1 MMTSQLKQYKDH
13 VSQHFITDLSSK
25 LNQFIDSID
34 DSKKIYDK
42 LNDIRNNLNDVHLL
56 QNIHDWV
63 YELRMKIA
71 THLTPNNKNASAL
84 IKNEISPLY
93 KKLNNS
99 ILQSSNTVK
108 RIFSQSNYYNLMD
121 DMNLI
126 NKQIEQFCKLKSELD
141 NTQVKIRF
149 ESKNKEYVI
158 TSSFINTNE
167 SLIKILRYIQ
177 VIEKNIQHC
186 QSEIKEQHVQQYE
199 IFANQMLL
207 LATIF
212 SILLICALLLR
223 FYFEK
228 KVLAATAQKD
238 VSASKLKAS
247 INRKLI
253 LSAIFLLI
261 ISLSFNALLTL
272 GSLEKLYVES
282 TVSQYQIIGSDLQRN
297 IDRSLRYGKKIDKF
311 VRMNKI
317 LSDTQ
322 YSLTTKYLK
331 GQARKQWQ
339 DIDLN
344 VSIAL
349 PNWTMIYSTNTD
361 FIGKRIPDSAQKD
374 YTEIIKQVDSK
385 NKSNWT
391 EYKNRYYITLP
402 VKAGESKKWAGTVVI
417 DFNDTQIRSF
427 LKDIF
432 INNMKMIAGIL
443 IIGSIFLVISLNF
456 LLTDQRINYPKF

>member
-1 MMTSQLKQYKDH
+1 MIQT
-13 VSQHFITDLSSK
+13 IE
-25 LNQFIDSID
+25 N
-34 DSKKIYDK
+34 KI
-42 LNDIRNNLNDVHLL
+42 LECQSRI
-56 QNIHDWV
+56 
-63 YELRMKIA
+63 
-71 THLTPNNKNASAL
+71 NA
-84 IKNEISPLY
+84 
-93 KKLNNS
+93 
-99 ILQSSNTVK
+99 QNTV
-108 RIFSQSNYYNLMD
+108 
-121 DMNLI
+121 
-126 NKQIEQFCKLKSELD
+126 
-141 NTQVKIRF
+141 
-149 ESKNKEYVI
+149 
-158 TSSFINTNE
+158 
-167 SLIKILRYIQ
+167 
-177 VIEKNIQHC
+177 
-186 QSEIKEQHVQQYE
+186 QYE
-199 IFANQMLL
+199 KFANQMLL
-207 LATIF
+207 LAIIF
-212 SILLICALLLR
+212 SILIICALLLR
-223 FYFEK
+223 YYFEK
-228 KVLAATAQKD
+228 KDLSEKAAKTD

-253 LSAIFLLI
+253 FSAILLLI

-349 PNWTMIYSTNTD
+349 PDWTMIYSTNKD
-361 FIGKRIPDSAQKD
+361 FIGKKIPDSAQTD
-374 YTEIIKQVDSK
+374 YTEIIKQFNSK
-385 NKSNWT
+385 NKSNCT

-402 VKAGESKKWAGTVVI
+402 VKAGESNEWAGTVVI
-417 DFNDTQIRSF
+417 DFNDTQIRRF

-456 LLTDQRINYPKF
+456 LLTDQRMTYPKF